1 MMIPHNNSRG
11 YILECDLGK
20 YYFYYLYTYTYLIK
34 CNVTFL
40 CISEYP
46 HELHDL
52 HKDYPLTPEG
62 LQIEESILSD
72 YQRHLLQDEGF
83 SKPQT
88 KLIPNLPIKMNYT
101 IHYRNLKLYLE
112 LGMHL
117 TNVHRVLLFDQS
129 SWLKNYINF
138 NTCQRT
144 AAKKIL
150 KKISLSWWATQTLV
164 SLLHVYLF
172 LYIDSFIAGKV
183 FTFML
188 ICSYVLIH
196 WLQAKLLSLWLF
208 VLRYS

>member
-52 HKDYPLTPEG
+52 HKDYPLTPER

-144 AAKKIL
+144 ATKKDSEKDFFKL
-150 KKISLSWWATQTLV
+150 MSNSDFSKSFTC
-164 SLLHVYLF
+164 LF
-172 LYIDSFIAGKV
+172 VFI
-183 FTFML
+183 
-188 ICSYVLIH
+188 YWLIH
-196 WLQAKLLSLWLF
+196 C
-208 VLRYS
+208 R